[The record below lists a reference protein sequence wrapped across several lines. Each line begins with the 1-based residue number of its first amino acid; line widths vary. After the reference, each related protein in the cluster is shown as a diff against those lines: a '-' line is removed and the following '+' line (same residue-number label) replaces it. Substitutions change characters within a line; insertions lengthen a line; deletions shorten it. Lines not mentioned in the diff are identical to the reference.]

1 MCCKFPLVVLR
12 FKDSRAICS
21 FHDRVITFVGL
32 SFCLFTNFKRQTCGN
47 NLFTHF
53 AILKIYFCGVEW
65 HWKFYIW
72 ETQRL
77 SLSPFGV
84 SERFWIIAAHMVPTT
99 LQKKRFSF
107 FKKCW
112 QFFNS
117 TAFLLWWYI
126 YGKSMYLLRQH
137 FDVELVTH
145 IHRFISA
152 CCLACLTQCV
162 VTVHYH

>member
-47 NLFTHF
+47 KLFTHF

-65 HWKFYIW
+65 HWKLYIR

-99 LQKKRFSF
+99 LQKKRFF
-107 FKKCW
+107 LKKVLAVFQLKCL
-112 QFFNS
+112 FIMVIY
-117 TAFLLWWYI
+117 LWKINVFAQATFWC
-126 YGKSMYLLRQH
+126 GVSH
-137 FDVELVTH
+137 TH
-145 IHRFISA
+145 SSLH
-152 CCLACLTQCV
+152 
-162 VTVHYH
+162 